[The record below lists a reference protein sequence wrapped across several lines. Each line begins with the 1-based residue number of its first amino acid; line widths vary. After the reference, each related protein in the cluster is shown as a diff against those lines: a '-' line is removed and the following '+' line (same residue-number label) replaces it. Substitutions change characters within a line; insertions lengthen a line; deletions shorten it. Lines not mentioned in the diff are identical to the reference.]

1 MSDPRQINTAVL
13 DDDDYFHNHGRKD
26 AYHLASSDSPHLIL
40 TQVQLKEDNYDE
52 WGAEEQGLARS
63 SLASHSW
70 TTVAPSSSGSSSSTM
85 LGWAAGTATSSSSSN
100 HLGWDAHSRVAY
112 SHAQRSNRGGVDTDG
127 TDERL
132 GMAAS
137 ASASAPVGIPGLSPE
152 Q

>member
-13 DDDDYFHNHGRKD
+13 DDDDHFHNHGRKD

-40 TQVQLKEDNYDE
+40 TQVQLKEDNE
-52 WGAEEQGLARS
+52 GAEEQGLAGS
-63 SLASHSW
+63 SSASHSW
-70 TTVAPSSSGSSSSTM
+70 TAARPSSSGSSSPTM

-100 HLGWDAHSRVAY
+100 HLGWDAHGRAA
-112 SHAQRSNRGGVDTDG
+112 HPPAHRSIRGGADPDG

-137 ASASAPVGIPGLSPE
+137 ALASAPVGIPSLSPE